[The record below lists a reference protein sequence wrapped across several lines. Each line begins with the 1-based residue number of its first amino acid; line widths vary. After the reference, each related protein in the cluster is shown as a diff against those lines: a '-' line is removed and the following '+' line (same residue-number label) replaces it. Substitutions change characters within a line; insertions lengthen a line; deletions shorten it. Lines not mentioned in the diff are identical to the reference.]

1 MDGAEGNERLTGL
14 TGAVLLIGFAVEGVT
29 ILALH
34 RLLTLHI
41 FLGMLLI
48 GPVAL
53 KVGSTCYRF
62 ARYYTGAVCYVRKGP
77 PAPLMR
83 LLGPFVILTSLA
95 VLGTGV
101 ALAFSGPG
109 NGPWLFAHKASFV
122 LWFGC
127 TSVHVLAHA
136 WRLPRILLGTRGG
149 VRMTVSGGR
158 IRWLLVGASLA
169 GGLLIALLTIH
180 LAAPWDARLVGH

>member
-1 MDGAEGNERLTGL
+1 MAGAEGNERLTGL

-127 TSVHVLAHA
+127 MSVHVLAHV

-149 VRMTVSGGR
+149 VRMTVPGGR

>member
-62 ARYYTGAVCYVRKGP
+62 AR
-77 PAPLMR
+77 
-83 LLGPFVILTSLA
+83 
-95 VLGTGV
+95 
-101 ALAFSGPG
+101 
-109 NGPWLFAHKASFV
+109 
-122 LWFGC
+122 
-127 TSVHVLAHA
+127 
-136 WRLPRILLGTRGG
+136 
-149 VRMTVSGGR
+149 
-158 IRWLLVGASLA
+158 
-169 GGLLIALLTIH
+169 
-180 LAAPWDARLVGH
+180 

>member
-14 TGAVLLIGFAVEGVT
+14 TGAVLLIGFTAEGVT

-62 ARYYTGAVCYVRKGP
+62 ARYYNGAVSYVRKGP

-83 LLGPFVILTSLA
+83 VLGPFVIVTSLA
-95 VLGTGV
+95 VLGSGV

-127 TSVHVLAHA
+127 MSVHVLAYA
-136 WRLPRILLGTRGG
+136 WRLPRILLGAPGG
-149 VRMTVSGGR
+149 VRMTVSGGP
-158 IRWLLVGASLA
+158 IRWLLVSASLA

-180 LAAPWDARLVGH
+180 LAAPWDARLMGH